1 MTQGR
6 DSGPGEKDLHA
17 HHIEGD
23 HHDSKFGTDVAKV
36 VHTDGTVDYIDARAI
51 GGDVDE
57 LPKGYFLTPSFIGT
71 VTAQCFG
78 SICAYLGWVLP
89 ANTLYVSITFFT
101 LSQELT
107 RQ

>member
-1 MTQGR
+1 MAQGR
-6 DSGPGEKDLHA
+6 DSGLGEKDLHA

-23 HHDSKFGTDVAKV
+23 RHDSKFDHSTDVAKV
-36 VHTDGTVDYIDARAI
+36 VHTDGTIDYIDARAI

-89 ANTLYVSITFFT
+89 ANTLYAPFHELVHFVS
-101 LSQELT
+101 
-107 RQ
+107 